1 MLILVINSLV
11 LFSQPKIERIT
22 KYATD
27 ETNLLSSSQ
36 LRELNRQL
44 QAVDE
49 QTSNQI
55 VFFMISTLDG
65 YPIEM
70 FANEL
75 AEKNAIGTKGK
86 DNGVLLLI
94 ALDDRKVRIE
104 VGYGLEGALPDA
116 LASSIIRN
124 EIAPFFRQ
132 GKYYQ
137 GILAGLSAINAATQ
151 GEYVNDDRNRRRQEN
166 EDDGVG
172 FPFIYIIIFILIAL
186 FSRGRG
192 GGLGTLLLLGALGWR
207 SVTRWFRWRRKLWW
221 RWIWRIQR
229 RRRWIR
235 WWWCQRRLVII
246 LDQIYFN

>member
-1 MLILVINSLV
+1 
-11 LFSQPKIERIT
+11 
-22 KYATD
+22 
-27 ETNLLSSSQ
+27 
-36 LRELNRQL
+36 
-44 QAVDE
+44 
-49 QTSNQI
+49 
-55 VFFMISTLDG
+55 
-65 YPIEM
+65 
-70 FANEL
+70 
-75 AEKNAIGTKGK
+75 
-86 DNGVLLLI
+86 LLI

-151 GEYVNDDRNRRRQEN
+151 GEYVNDDRNRRRQDN

-207 SVTRWFRWRRKLWW
+207 SVPRWFRWRRKLWW